1 MGTISLRLSDGSTYV
16 RTVEVF
22 ADVRA
27 EECSYTQNKYKIIV
41 TLKKSVGGEWDRL
54 EREIDDGKTEKGV
67 KGPWTTKRD
76 WAQVQKYATEEL
88 EKDKPEGDEALQ
100 SLFSKIYGDADD
112 DQRRAMNK
120 SFQTSGGTVLSTNWG
135 DVKDKD
141 YEGKDR
147 VLPTGQD
154 VKKWEH

>member
-1 MGTISLRLSDGSTYV
+1 VSL
-16 RTVEVF
+16 
-22 ADVRA
+22 A
-27 EECSYTQNKYKIIV
+27 
-41 TLKKSVGGEWDRL
+41 KSVGGEWERL
-54 EREIDDGKTEKGV
+54 ERQIEDGKAKA
-67 KGPWTTKRD
+67 KAHGPWATKKD

-88 EKDKPEGDEALQ
+88 EKEKPEGDEALQ

-135 DVKDKD
+135 DVKSKD
-141 YEGKDR
+141 YEGKDK

-154 VKKWEH
+154 VKQWEH